1 MGVEHQS
8 SGRWFAQKEVVEV
21 AIWIVVKLLVG
32 LLEVEVEG
40 GLGGHTVLQVLLGV
54 RLGVVGRCK
63 IGCCENWL
71 ILDWLVD

>member
-1 MGVEHQS
+1 MA
-8 SGRWFAQKEVVEV
+8 F
-21 AIWIVVKLLVG
+21 WIVAKLLVG

-63 IGCCENWL
+63 IGYVESLLVGCVENL
-71 ILDWLVD
+71 LALDWLVD